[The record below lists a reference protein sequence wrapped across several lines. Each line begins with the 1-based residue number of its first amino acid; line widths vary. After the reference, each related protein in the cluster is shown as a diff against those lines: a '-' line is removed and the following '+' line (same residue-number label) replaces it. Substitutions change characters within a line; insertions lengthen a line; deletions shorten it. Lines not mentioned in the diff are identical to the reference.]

1 MDKQLYFDNY
11 EDGLNILTSHPVFRQ
26 FFSDDLY
33 YDCANEEAPFGN
45 DEGSDTL
52 YELQDC
58 LRNRHTV
65 DFADFPRWL
74 IEEEWEMTY
83 LSPQSE
89 QTDEQLWQQAAQ
101 TIDGLPGEQG
111 LLLVDQVIL
120 ATAFGQLKITGQ
132 LDDKLQNMA
141 FQSLDRQEKM
151 CRLFWN
157 WQKAE
162 PPNALAIMRRDLT
175 AYANSCQTAKC

>member
-1 MDKQLYFDNY
+1 
-11 EDGLNILTSHPVFRQ
+11 
-26 FFSDDLY
+26 
-33 YDCANEEAPFGN
+33 
-45 DEGSDTL
+45 
-52 YELQDC
+52 
-58 LRNRHTV
+58 
-65 DFADFPRWL
+65 
-74 IEEEWEMTY
+74 MTY
-83 LSPQSE
+83 LPPQSE

-162 PPNALAIMRRDLT
+162 PPNSLAIMRRDLT